1 MKRMIRKIAAS
12 KKFNNYCNNML
23 RMYNYGIVNMPA

>member
-1 MKRMIRKIAAS
+1 MIKKIAAS

-23 RMYNYGIVNMPA
+23 KMYSYGRINMPA